1 MGEHLRTCLGGH
13 GLRVVM
19 VPRALFIILFTN
31 HLKIE
36 LKIYQGKGESEMS
49 ETEMR
54 KPKKK
59 VLNLC
64 GF

>member
-1 MGEHLRTCLGGH
+1 
-13 GLRVVM
+13 M